1 MVNSRLGSSFLSFL
15 VDYGLF
21 GLLTVVLAPVGA
33 ASVIASNVLARVA
46 SATFNYTLNRRYVF
60 RSDEGVSTTA
70 PRYAMLAASILAVNT
85 LLLWLLD
92 RDRVRRRADWIP
104 ALESLPPLA
113 VGAAFS
119 LAFVRAGMFDYL
131 PATWMLCYGLA
142 NMAFRRNLPVG
153 VYLVGLFYLGA
164 GLACLLI
171 PGTSFTDPRPVGFV
185 FGIGEI
191 IGGYALLQRDGPGG
205 QS

>member
-1 MVNSRLGSSFLSFL
+1 MTVRIGRRGAGSSQAHADAGGDRLRFRGFS
-15 VDYGLF
+15 
-21 GLLTVVLAPVGA
+21 AR
-33 ASVIASNVLARVA
+33 ARVIGGIVA
-46 SATFNYTLNRRYVF
+46 LVVDSPSVFCTGLILLCHLVGWALVLFVAVGLNY
-60 RSDEGVSTTA
+60 GA
-70 PRYAMLAASILAVNT
+70 

-92 RDRVRRRADWIP
+92 RKRVRRRTDWIP

>member
-1 MVNSRLGSSFLSFL
+1 MTSGSVDEALDQVRRMQTLVGDRLRFRGFSARARVIGGIVAL
-15 VDYGLF
+15 VGGLAL
-21 GLLTVVLAPVGA
+21 GLLHRPDSPFVHLVGWALVLFVAVG
-33 ASVIASNVLARVA
+33 L
-46 SATFNYTLNRRYVF
+46 NY
-60 RSDEGVSTTA
+60 GA
-70 PRYAMLAASILAVNT
+70 

-171 PGTSFTDPRPVGFV
+171 PGTSFTDPRPVGLV

-191 IGGYALLQRDGPGG
+191 IGGYALLQRAGPGG

>member
-1 MVNSRLGSSFLSFL
+1 MTSGSVDEALDQVRRMQTLVGDRLRFRGFSARARVIGGIVAL
-15 VDYGLF
+15 VGGLAL
-21 GLLTVVLAPVGA
+21 GLLHRPDSPFVHLVGWALVLFVAVG
-33 ASVIASNVLARVA
+33 L
-46 SATFNYTLNRRYVF
+46 NY
-60 RSDEGVSTTA
+60 GA
-70 PRYAMLAASILAVNT
+70 
-85 LLLWLLD
+85 LLLWLLE

-171 PGTSFTDPRPVGFV
+171 PGTSFTDPRPVGLV

-191 IGGYALLQRDGPGG
+191 VGGYALLQRDGPGG

>member
-1 MVNSRLGSSFLSFL
+1 MTSGSVDEALDQVRRMQTLVGDRLRFRGFSARARVIGGIVAL
-15 VDYGLF
+15 VGGLAL
-21 GLLTVVLAPVGA
+21 GLLHRPDSPFVHLVGWALVLFVAVG
-33 ASVIASNVLARVA
+33 L
-46 SATFNYTLNRRYVF
+46 NY
-60 RSDEGVSTTA
+60 GA
-70 PRYAMLAASILAVNT
+70 

-153 VYLVGLFYLGA
+153 VYFVGLFYLGA
-164 GLACLLI
+164 GLTCLLM
-171 PGTSFTDPRPVGFV
+171 PGTSFTDPRPVGFDV
-185 FGIGEI
+185 GIGEI

>member
-1 MVNSRLGSSFLSFL
+1 MRTGSVDEALDQVRRMQAMVGDQLRFRGFSARARMIGGM
-15 VDYGLF
+15 VAVCGGLAL
-21 GLLTVVLAPVGA
+21 GLLNRPDSPFVHLVGWALVLGVAGGLNYGA
-33 ASVIASNVLARVA
+33 
-46 SATFNYTLNRRYVF
+46 
-60 RSDEGVSTTA
+60 
-70 PRYAMLAASILAVNT
+70 

-92 RDRVRRRADWIP
+92 HNRVRRRTDWIP

-119 LAFVRAGMFDYL
+119 LAFVRTGLFDYL

-142 NMAFRRNLPVG
+142 HMAFRRNLPVG
-153 VYLVGLFYLGA
+153 VYFVGLFYLGA

-171 PGTSFTDPRPVGFV
+171 PGVAFTDPRPVGFV

-191 IGGYALLQRDGPGG
+191 VGGYALLQRDAPGVLP
-205 QS
+205 

>member
-1 MVNSRLGSSFLSFL
+1 MTSGSVDEALDQVRRMQTLVGDRLRFRGFS
-15 VDYGLF
+15 
-21 GLLTVVLAPVGA
+21 AR
-33 ASVIASNVLARVA
+33 ARVIGGLVA
-46 SATFNYTLNRRYVF
+46 LEGGLALGLVHRPDSPFVHLVGWALVLFVAVGLNY
-60 RSDEGVSTTA
+60 GA
-70 PRYAMLAASILAVNT
+70 

-171 PGTSFTDPRPVGFV
+171 PGTSFTDPRPVGLV

-191 IGGYALLQRDGPGG
+191 VGGYALLQRDGPGG

>member
-1 MVNSRLGSSFLSFL
+1 MTSGSVDEALDQVRRMQTL
-15 VDYGLF
+15 VGDHLRFRGFSARARMIGGIVALAGGLAL
-21 GLLTVVLAPVGA
+21 GLLHRPDSPFVHLVGWALVLFVAGGLNYGA
-33 ASVIASNVLARVA
+33 V
-46 SATFNYTLNRRYVF
+46 
-60 RSDEGVSTTA
+60 
-70 PRYAMLAASILAVNT
+70 
-85 LLLWLLD
+85 LLWLLD

-153 VYLVGLFYLGA
+153 VYFVGLFYLGA
-164 GLACLLI
+164 GLTCLLM

-191 IGGYALLQRDGPGG
+191 VGGYALLQRDGPGG
-205 QS
+205 QP

>member
-1 MVNSRLGSSFLSFL
+1 VLFVAVGLN
-15 VDYGLF
+15 YG
-21 GLLTVVLAPVGA
+21 A
-33 ASVIASNVLARVA
+33 
-46 SATFNYTLNRRYVF
+46 
-60 RSDEGVSTTA
+60 
-70 PRYAMLAASILAVNT
+70 

-171 PGTSFTDPRPVGFV
+171 PGTSFTDPRPVGLV

-191 IGGYALLQRDGPGG
+191 VGGYALLQRDGPGG

>member
-1 MVNSRLGSSFLSFL
+1 MTSGSVDDALDQVRRMQTLVGDQLRFRGFSARARMVGGL
-15 VDYGLF
+15 VAVCGGFAL
-21 GLLTVVLAPVGA
+21 GLLNRPDSPFVHLVGWALVLLVAGGLNYGA
-33 ASVIASNVLARVA
+33 
-46 SATFNYTLNRRYVF
+46 
-60 RSDEGVSTTA
+60 
-70 PRYAMLAASILAVNT
+70 

-92 RDRVRRRADWIP
+92 GYRVRRRTDWIP

-119 LAFVRAGMFDYL
+119 LAFVRAGLFDYL

-142 NMAFRRNLPVG
+142 HMAFRRNLPVG

>member
-1 MVNSRLGSSFLSFL
+1 MTSGSVDEALDQVRRMQTLVGDRLRFRGFSARARVIGGIVALVGGLALGLLHRPDSSFVHL
-15 VDYGLF
+15 VGWALVLFVAVGLNYG
-21 GLLTVVLAPVGA
+21 A
-33 ASVIASNVLARVA
+33 
-46 SATFNYTLNRRYVF
+46 
-60 RSDEGVSTTA
+60 
-70 PRYAMLAASILAVNT
+70 